1 MALAYRNIGLNQE
14 YRAGQ
19 VFAALKRLAV
29 STVRVCRAGH
39 WQPLS
44 SRQLVPG
51 DLVLLLEILCLRTSE
66 RDSFFKIGLFT
77 NPIMLGAAIAT
88 FLLQLA
94 AIYVPAL
101 QSFFQTAA
109 LSMPELGISL
119 GVSTI
124 GVWGVELEKWIV
136 RRPIKLRRSA
146 T

>member
-1 MALAYRNIGLNQE
+1 
-14 YRAGQ
+14 
-19 VFAALKRLAV
+19 
-29 STVRVCRAGH
+29 
-39 WQPLS
+39 
-44 SRQLVPG
+44 
-51 DLVLLLEILCLRTSE
+51 
-66 RDSFFKIGLFT
+66 
-77 NPIMLGAAIAT
+77 MLGAAIAT